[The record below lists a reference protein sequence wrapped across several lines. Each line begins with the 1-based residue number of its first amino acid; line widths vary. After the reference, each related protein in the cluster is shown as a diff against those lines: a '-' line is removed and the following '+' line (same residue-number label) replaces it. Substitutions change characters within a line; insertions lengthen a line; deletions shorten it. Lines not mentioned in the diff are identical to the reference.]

1 MKFGDFRRN
10 FGQIATGAAPAPPSP
25 QEADRIFR
33 RRRERER
40 RRAEALERRR
50 AEAAAAEEAR
60 AALLDSPPRAAQADQ
75 LQLQSDAIL
84 QAGDHGPPGA
94 EPEPEPEPEPV

>member
-1 MKFGDFRRN
+1 METTDLSEAMPEKVAELR
-10 FGQIATGAAPAPPSP
+10 AALAQEKQHMAPPIIL
-25 QEADRIFR
+25 EA
-33 RRRERER
+33 E
-40 RRAEALERRR
+40 
-50 AEAAAAEEAR
+50 EEAR

-94 EPEPEPEPEPV
+94 EPEPEPEPV